1 MGSGKKNLKQN
12 GIGTHLLHSG
22 EIEDESFKAV
32 VTPIYRATTYKLN
45 EEVYDLIKKYA
56 KTEDPGS
63 SLNDKK
69 LKELRYKIFYTRDAN
84 PNVAVVQR
92 KMAMLEGCDDSV
104 ATSSGMGAISST
116 LLSLV
121 RGKRYIVSTPH
132 LYGVAYSFIFKELK
146 EMFGIEVVPLELFLS
161 KQWKKKIQEDEIM
174 AVYVE
179 SLSNPFL
186 LIPPLDELKEVR
198 DHLCPE
204 VPIIID
210 NTFLTPVN
218 FRLFTVIDPKKDIV
232 LYSVTKYLSGHS
244 DVIGGIV
251 CGPLSKI
258 NKVWEKMTTYGC
270 CLDAE
275 TAYYLERGLK
285 TLHVRMERH
294 NQNMYEVYQYLVNM
308 SEKFRIRIFHP
319 LTGEYSIPD
328 FAKKLVKQRK
338 LGGMITFNIDGKNE
352 KDGIRLMNILHETG
366 VIKHATSLGGVESLI
381 SMPYNMSQPTW
392 IQQEM
397 LGLKKYRCLLRLSV
411 GIEDVHDII
420 NALNYGLGEI
430 CRYGNDNKH

>member
-1 MGSGKKNLKQN
+1 MDSGDRNLKQN

-45 EEVYDLIKKYA
+45 EGIYGLIKKYA
-56 KTEDPGS
+56 KTEDPES
-63 SLNDKK
+63 SINEGE

-84 PNVAVVQR
+84 PNVIVLQR
-92 KMAMLEGCDDSV
+92 KIAILEGCDDSV

-116 LLSLV
+116 ILSLIK
-121 RGKRYIVSTPH
+121 GKKYIVSTPH
-132 LYGVAYSFIFKELK
+132 LYGVTYSFIFNELK
-146 EMFGIEVVPLELFLS
+146 EMFGIEVIPLEVFLS
-161 KQWKKKIQEDEIM
+161 RQWKEKIKGNVI
-174 AVYVE
+174 AAIYVE

-186 LIPPLDELKEVR
+186 LIPPLEELKEVR

-218 FRLFTVIDPKKDIV
+218 FRPFTVLDPKKDIV
-232 LYSVTKYLSGHS
+232 LYSATKYLAGHS
-244 DVIGGIV
+244 DVIAGIV

-258 NKVWEKMTTYGC
+258 NRVWEKMTTYGC

-275 TAYYLERGLK
+275 TAYYLERSLK

-294 NQNMYEVYQYLVNM
+294 NQNMYEVYHYLVGV
-308 SEKFRIRIFHP
+308 SEKFRLKIFHP
-319 LTGEYSIPD
+319 LTGGYSISD
-328 FAKKLVKQRK
+328 FAKILVKNQM
-338 LGGMITFNIDGKNE
+338 LGGMMTFNIDGKNE
-352 KDGIRLMNILHETG
+352 KDGIRLMNILHQTG

-381 SMPYNMSQPTW
+381 SMPYNMSQATW
-392 IQQEM
+392 AQQEM
-397 LGLKKYRCLLRLSV
+397 LGLKKYPCLLRLSV
-411 GIEDVHDII
+411 GIEDVNDII
-420 NALNYGLGEI
+420 NALDKGLSAL
-430 CRYGNDNKH
+430 